1 MKISFIALS
10 ALLLTCAFP
19 QAPLYAQAPP
29 PGQPYIQ
36 VPIPGIPGVVPERR
50 EEATIGSTARALGTE
65 NMTFA
70 TAWPTRAR
78 AKSEE
83 GWSIGFAR
91 CMTSV
96 SGVGIAEDPGREVAI
111 RRGTA
116 PVRAIQ
122 GRHPRSGTY
131 RGRLPPRS

>member
-50 EEATIGSTARALGTE
+50 EERGYDREHCERLRDREHDLRDRLAYARPG
-65 NMTFA
+65 
-70 TAWPTRAR
+70 
-78 AKSEE
+78 EE
-83 GWSIGFAR
+83 RGR
-91 CMTSV
+91 M
-96 SGVGIAEDPGREVAI
+96 EYRLREVHDE
-111 RRGTA
+111 RERC
-116 PVRAIQ
+116 RD
-122 GRHPRSGTY
+122 R
-131 RGRLPPRS
+131 